1 MGALAKSLLL
11 FALNW
16 LDAQLTLFWI
26 HTKVATEGNGLMCAL
41 LRMGDGSFMFAKV
54 AVGAFAAYTLYRCSH
69 LALARHGMKFVL
81 TIYGLLMLVHV
92 ATGMSAIGWS
102 TPLAVVSYVSNV
114 PYALMTLFS

>member
-16 LDAQLTLFWI
+16 LDAQLTLFWV
-26 HTKVATEGNGLMCAL
+26 HNKFASEGNGLMCVL
-41 LRMGDGSFMFAKV
+41 LRMGDGSVMFAKI

-81 TIYGLLMLVHV
+81 TIYGLLMLVHL
-92 ATGMSAIGWS
+92 ATGVSALGWS
-102 TPLAVVSYVSNV
+102 TPLALVTYVSNV
-114 PYALMTLFS
+114 PYTLMTLFS